1 MQSNENKSGFVAD
14 LAIVA
19 LAANQHTAERAKNL
33 LFPHGNFSA
42 AVAVKHNDLADSNPM
57 GFRHMSTWRG

>member
-19 LAANQHTAERAKNL
+19 LTANQHTAERAKN
-33 LFPHGNFSA
+33 
-42 AVAVKHNDLADSNPM
+42 
-57 GFRHMSTWRG
+57 STF